1 MSVLPPPPRR
11 RIVFMLTPLVDVMF
25 LLLIF
30 FMLSSQT
37 SPYSLVPIAAA
48 GGDAGAPDVQP
59 AVQPAAGAG
68 EMLVSIARGYVRLN
82 GARVEFRDLS
92 EAIAARQAAG
102 FSSAVVLTTG
112 AATVQDVVSVLE
124 AFKQRAFAELRLV
137 APAGAGQ

>member
-1 MSVLPPPPRR
+1 MSALPPPPRR

-48 GGDAGAPDVQP
+48 GGDAGAPDTQP
-59 AVQPAAGAG
+59 AVQAAGVG

-92 EAIAARQAAG
+92 EAIAARQTAG